1 MSNQLLSRSC
11 YLLGMFFGL
20 VWGFADS
27 LHTLRHPEGRSIF
40 ALAQS
45 VLFLICC
52 GVAMLVMIVLAC
64 FGRISLP
71 LLQ

>member
-27 LHTLRHPEGRSIF
+27 LHTLRHPEGRSTFFLI
-40 ALAQS
+40 QS
-45 VLFLICC
+45 LFLLISCTFA
-52 GVAMLVMIVLAC
+52 VLLLILLAC
-64 FGRISLP
+64 LGY
-71 LLQ
+71 LQ